1 MKLNLSSSSLA
12 LMLAL
17 GSSLAWGQTVSPA
30 KAADAKAAV
39 AKVAKAPAAPKKAA
53 APAEVPLPAAEGEQN
68 AAAAMTHFGD
78 YVCEFKQP
86 LQVAMNPKYDGY
98 IDVTFGKQRY
108 TMKPILSTTGAL
120 RLEDV
125 KGQTLLLQIAYKSML
140 MDVKAGRRLVDDCVH
155 EKQLMA
161 KLAAEGKP
169 QESMFSSDTAAAK
182 PAPAAPAQ

>member
-1 MKLNLSSSSLA
+1 MKLSPSSTLLA
-12 LMLAL
+12 LALAL
-17 GSSLAWGQTVSPA
+17 CSVPALAQTAAPGKPA
-30 KAADAKAAV
+30 DPKATAV
-39 AKVAKAPAAPKKAA
+39 KVAKAPPAPKKPTEA
-53 APAEVPLPAAEGEQN
+53 PLPAAEGEQN
-68 AAAAMTHFGD
+68 AAAAMIHFGA

-86 LQVAMNPKYDGY
+86 LQVAMNPKNDGY

-108 TMKPILSTTGAL
+108 TMKPILSNTGAL

-161 KLAAEGKP
+161 KMAAEGKP
-169 QESMFSSDTAAAK
+169 QESMFSADTAAAK